1 MLLKNR
7 YRLDSVCGL
16 MVALSFDSGSV
27 SESRSLRSRSMPAKT
42 NHRPAVL
49 MALAAS
55 AGLTILI
62 IVGSRNLEHY
72 DAALFGYTVASVV
85 AFGAVVFR
93 YAIWL
98 QRPATRVYW
107 RRGWKLFRDRKNLIA
122 NTSSAAKTLVGGL
135 AAQKFIFRRGFSR
148 WLMHQLIMWGCI
160 ISALITF
167 PLVFGWVHF
176 ELEGERGYRAYVFG
190 FPLNVMDGR
199 NAIAWVAFH
208 ALDFTAIMVIIGC
221 AIAIHR
227 RLHDRGAIALQQY
240 ILDFVPHLLLI
251 AICITGLMLT
261 ASSLWLHGYMYSFIA
276 LSNYAVVILTL
287 FYLPFGKLFHVIQ
300 RPASIGV
307 ELYQRRAREMPQA
320 VCPRCG
326 VEFVAEIW
334 LGDLKTVVDK
344 LGFDYTM
351 GDGHVWQDYC
361 PRCKRVIRG
370 LAYASLPQQNA
381 RVFQGSRVNGS
392 HDS

>member
-1 MLLKNR
+1 MALRLTNRKPILL
-7 YRLDSVCGL
+7 
-16 MVALSFDSGSV
+16 
-27 SESRSLRSRSMPAKT
+27 
-42 NHRPAVL
+42 
-49 MALAAS
+49 ALAAS
-55 AGLTILI
+55 FFLTILI
-62 IVGSRNLEHY
+62 VVGSRNLEHY

-98 QRPATRVYW
+98 RRPATRVYW
-107 RRGWKLFRDRKNLIA
+107 RRGWKLFQDRKNLLA
-122 NTSSAAKTLVGGL
+122 NTSSAAKTIVGGM
-135 AAQKFIFRRGFSR
+135 AVQKFIFRRGLSR

-160 ISALITF
+160 ISALVTF

-190 FPLNVMDGR
+190 FPLNIVDGR
-199 NAIAWVAFH
+199 SLLAWVTFH
-208 ALDFTAIMVIIGC
+208 ALDFTAIMVLAGC

-227 RLHDRGAIALQQY
+227 RLHDRGAIALQQFL
-240 ILDFVPHLLLI
+240 LDFVPHLLLI

-276 LSNYAVVILTL
+276 LSHQAVVIMTL

-326 VEFVAEIW
+326 VEFVAEMW
-334 LGDLKTVVDK
+334 LDDLKTVVDK
-344 LGFDYTM
+344 LGFDYKM
-351 GDGHVWQDYC
+351 GDGRVWQDYC

-370 LAYASLPQQNA
+370 LAYANLPQRNA
-381 RVFQGSRVNGS
+381 EVFRGSRVQVAEEEK
-392 HDS
+392 